1 MSHSSAEYAEEP
13 KNPFQVVLKFYSVW
27 QAMNG
32 EGSPVVFGMISSYVL
47 AMSQDRKNLLI
58 AICLVIFAVMMAGL
72 TWFLRF
78 MGLEFVLGAVFGVSL
93 MLGCFGIISREF
105 RNLS

>member
-1 MSHSSAEYAEEP
+1 
-13 KNPFQVVLKFYSVW
+13 
-27 QAMNG
+27 
-32 EGSPVVFGMISSYVL
+32 
-47 AMSQDRKNLLI
+47 MSQDRKNLLL
-58 AICLVIFAVMMAGL
+58 AICLVIFAVIMAGF

-78 MGLEFVLGAVFGVSL
+78 MGLEFALGALFGITL